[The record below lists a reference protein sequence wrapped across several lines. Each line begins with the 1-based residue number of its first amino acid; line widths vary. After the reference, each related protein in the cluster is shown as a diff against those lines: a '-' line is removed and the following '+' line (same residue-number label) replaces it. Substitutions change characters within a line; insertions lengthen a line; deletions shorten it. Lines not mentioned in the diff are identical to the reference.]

1 MLQSTS
7 ENRLRGD
14 QHLTHS
20 RRRCIRSHK
29 CASLSATS
37 VSQLLFSSYNHLL
50 HVSAVRTLWTNI
62 WIALHIMIHEGT
74 FGYNIPFYLLLQLW
88 IGGRVDTFFLLL
100 ILDHTNKTVA
110 RMILHSWMDWFN
122 PPLQTTST
130 PAVILCS
137 LSWVPS
143 HSMLISRCV
152 LVKRIVW
159 KYWSPV

>member
-110 RMILHSWMDWFN
+110 RMILHSWMDSIHLCKQHPHLLLFSAHYHGC
-122 PPLQTTST
+122 PPIRCL
-130 PAVILCS
+130 S
-137 LSWVPS
+137 LGVFW
-143 HSMLISRCV
+143 
-152 LVKRIVW
+152 
-159 KYWSPV
+159 